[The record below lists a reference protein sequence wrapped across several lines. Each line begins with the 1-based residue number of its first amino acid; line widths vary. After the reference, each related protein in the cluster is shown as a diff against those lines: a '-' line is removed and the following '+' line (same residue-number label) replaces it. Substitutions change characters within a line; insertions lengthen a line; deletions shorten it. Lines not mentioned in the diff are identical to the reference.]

1 MLSDTKGGSSG
12 LTGALKRRVIIS
24 FYCQG
29 VKFCHYR
36 PLLQPT
42 SSGWPS
48 LLFSSNSLSTF
59 NSSNMILSL
68 SVARGSFLDGGSWPP
83 VKPVVS
89 LVLCCP
95 SLSTEDKT
103 LRPDK
108 ERARSRRNVRIT
120 GTEVAIMVTVGS
132 RMAHKTSVHPSTA
145 SGQHSESRGRV
156 CMVVNKQLK
165 SSEIIR

>member
-1 MLSDTKGGSSG
+1 
-12 LTGALKRRVIIS
+12 
-24 FYCQG
+24 
-29 VKFCHYR
+29 
-36 PLLQPT
+36 
-42 SSGWPS
+42 
-48 LLFSSNSLSTF
+48 
-59 NSSNMILSL
+59 MILSL